1 MLMQPAVV
9 SESDDVALSDLM
21 KRMEEENQEVSGDEP
36 ESDLD
41 DDHVAAVEEN
51 AANGVVAEE

>member
-1 MLMQPAVV
+1 MV